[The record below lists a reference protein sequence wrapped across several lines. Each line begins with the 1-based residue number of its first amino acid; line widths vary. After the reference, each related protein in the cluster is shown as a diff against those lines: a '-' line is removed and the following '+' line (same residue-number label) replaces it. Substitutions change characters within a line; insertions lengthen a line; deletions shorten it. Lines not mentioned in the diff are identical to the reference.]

1 MSFRFVPAQR
11 VIENSQ
17 NIAKIFKKLKNPV
30 MASFQAKIV
39 WKRLKKRE
47 IKIIVSFRSYSTDNR
62 EFQKNSKIIQKI
74 QKYHYGFISSE
85 NRLEKVEKERK

>member
-1 MSFRFVPAQR
+1 MSFRFVPTQR

-17 NIAKIFKKLKNPV
+17 KITKIFKKLKNPV

-47 IKIIVSFRSYSTDNR
+47 NKNDRFGSFLLDG
-62 EFQKNSKIIQKI
+62 Q
-74 QKYHYGFISSE
+74 
-85 NRLEKVEKERK
+85 